1 MVFSIFVNFSLDILN
16 MDSYV
21 VSGRFVVSMSDNVVK
36 INDKVQ
42 HDTNTNQHL
51 LSLLPICMA
60 MCCDEATNEMFYYI
74 SF

>member
-21 VSGRFVVSMSDNVVK
+21 LSGRFVVSMSNNVVK

-42 HDTNTNQHL
+42 HATNTIQHFTYIL
-51 LSLLPICMA
+51 L
-60 MCCDEATNEMFYYI
+60 
-74 SF
+74 